1 MRIILVFLMFKMSL
15 FGSSLKIGENAPN
28 FILNDQDGKQ
38 HQLSD
43 YKGKKLVIYF
53 FPKVFTPGWT
63 KQACGLRDNYT
74 SFKTNNISILGV
86 SYDSESKL
94 SEYKKQ
100 YNLEFDLLSDS
111 KKTMGELYDV
121 NSFYFFPQRK
131 TFLINEEGKLVHVIN
146 SVNIDSHA
154 NDILEIF
161 KKIQGA

>member
-1 MRIILVFLMFKMSL
+1 MRIILVFLMLKMSL

-53 FPKVFTPGWT
+53 FPKAFTPGWT
-63 KQACGLRDNYT
+63 KQACGLRDIY
-74 SFKTNNISILGV
+74 SDFALNNISVLGV

-94 SEYKKQ
+94 SEFKEQ

-131 TFLINEEGKLVHVIN
+131 TFLIDENGVLVHIID
-146 SVNIDSHA
+146 SVNINSHA
-154 NDILEIF
+154 NDILAIF
-161 KKIQGA
+161 KKLKGV

>member
-1 MRIILVFLMFKMSL
+1 MSL
-15 FGSSLKIGENAPN
+15 FGSSLKVGENAPD

-43 YKGKKLVIYF
+43 YKGEKLVIYF
-53 FPKVFTPGWT
+53 FPKAFTPGWT
-63 KQACGLRDNYT
+63 KQACGLRDSDFT
-74 SFKTNNISILGV
+74 LNNISVLGV

-94 SEYKKQ
+94 SEFKKQ

-131 TFLINEEGKLVHVIN
+131 TFLIDEDGILVHIID
-146 SVNIDSHA
+146 SVNINSHA
-154 NDILEIF
+154 NDILAIF
-161 KKIQGA
+161 KKLKGV

>member
-1 MRIILVFLMFKMSL
+1 MFKISL
-15 FGSSLKIGENAPN
+15 FSSSLTSGENAPN
-28 FILNDQDGKQ
+28 FILNDQDGNQ
-38 HQLSD
+38 HELKH

-86 SYDSESKL
+86 SYDSQMQLKEFK
-94 SEYKKQ
+94 EKYD
-100 YNLEFDLLSDS
+100 LEFDLLSDS
-111 KKTMGELYDV
+111 EKTMGKLYGV

-131 TFLINEEGKLVHVIN
+131 TFLINEEGKLVHVID

>member
-1 MRIILVFLMFKMSL
+1 MRIILVFLMLKMSL

-53 FPKVFTPGWT
+53 FPKAFTPGWT
-63 KQACGLRDNYT
+63 KQACGLRDIY
-74 SFKTNNISILGV
+74 SDFALNNISVLGV

-94 SEYKKQ
+94 SEFKEQ

-131 TFLINEEGKLVHVIN
+131 TFLIDENGVLVYIIDSVSIN
-146 SVNIDSHA
+146 SHA
-154 NDILEIF
+154 DDILAIF
-161 KKIQGA
+161 KKIKEV

>member
-1 MRIILVFLMFKMSL
+1 MRIILVFLMLKMSL

-53 FPKVFTPGWT
+53 FPKAFTPGWT
-63 KQACGLRDNYT
+63 KQACGLRAIYSDFVLND
-74 SFKTNNISILGV
+74 ISVLGV

-94 SEYKKQ
+94 SEFKEQ
-100 YNLEFDLLSDS
+100 YNFEFDLLSDS

-131 TFLINEEGKLVHVIN
+131 TFLIDQNGVLVHIIE
-146 SVNIDSHA
+146 SVNINSHA
-154 NDILEIF
+154 DDILEIF
-161 KKIQGA
+161 KKLKGV